1 MTQAL
6 PPSPFPLFGLS
17 LNWRRMWK
25 GEGRSPGIGGSS
37 LSFIRIILT
46 LQRQEKPKAALT
58 PLMLAPSVGLLL

>member
-1 MTQAL
+1 
-6 PPSPFPLFGLS
+6 
-17 LNWRRMWK
+17 MWK

>member
-6 PPSPFPLFGLS
+6 PFSPVRCLFKLE
-17 LNWRRMWK
+17 RMWRE
-25 GEGRSPGIGGSS
+25 EGRSPGIGGKS

-58 PLMLAPSVGLLL
+58 PLCEPPL